1 MLEVLKALVLGIVQG
16 LTEFLPV
23 SSSGHLELARV
34 ILQDESTA
42 EVGLLM
48 SVVLHFGTALATVFV
63 FRKDIVKLLQNALTG
78 EKESLKY
85 VWWIVISMIPAAFV
99 GIYFDEVLEQL
110 FDKNLLLVGSML
122 FVTAALL
129 WFSDKYHESEGKLR
143 TPSALTIGLAQALAI
158 LPGISRSGATISM
171 ALFLKIPRGE
181 AARFSFLMVV
191 PLIFGK
197 IAKDVISGSL
207 FASDIN
213 FLALGIGFGAAF
225 ISGAAACLWMIRIV
239 QAAKLRYFAIYCL
252 IVGSMAI
259 GTQFL

>member
-42 EVGLLM
+42 EMGLLM

-63 FRKDIVKLLQNALTG
+63 FRSDIMKLLGKSMDG

-85 VWWIVISMIPAAFV
+85 IWWIILSMIPAAIV
-99 GIYFDEVLEQL
+99 GVYFDETLELL
-110 FDKNLLLVGSML
+110 FDKNLLLVGAML
-122 FVTAALL
+122 LVTAGLL
-129 WFSDKYHESEGKLR
+129 WFSDKYHESEGELR
-143 TPSALTIGLAQALAI
+143 APSALIIGTAQALAI

-171 ALFLKIPRGE
+171 ALFLKIPRAE

-207 FASDIN
+207 FSSDIN
-213 FLALGIGFGAAF
+213 GLALGVGFVAAF
-225 ISGAAACLWMIRIV
+225 VSGAWACQWMIRIV
-239 QAAKLRYFAIYCL
+239 QAAKLRYFAFYCL
-252 IVGSMAI
+252 IVGSIAI

>member
-1 MLEVLKALVLGIVQG
+1 MIDILKALVLGVVQG

-23 SSSGHLELARV
+23 SSSGHLEIARV

-42 EVGLLM
+42 EVGLLL

-63 FRKDIVKLLQNALTG
+63 FRKDIMQLVSKGISGNPDSLRYIGWILL
-78 EKESLKY
+78 
-85 VWWIVISMIPAAFV
+85 SMIPAALV
-99 GIYFDEVLEQL
+99 GIYFDELLEQL
-110 FDKNLLLVGSML
+110 FDKNLLLVGGML
-122 FVTAALL
+122 FITALLL
-129 WFSDKYHESEGKLR
+129 WFSDRYHQAEGQLKGS
-143 TPSALTIGLAQALAI
+143 SALIIGLAQAFAI

-171 ALFLKIPRGE
+171 ALFLKIPRTE

-197 IAKDVISGSL
+197 IAKDLLSGSFL
-207 FASDIN
+207 QSEIN
-213 FLALGIGFGAAF
+213 LLALSFGFIAAF

-252 IVGSMAI
+252 IVGTVAV
-259 GTQFL
+259 GTQIL